1 MLNTNIGEQP
11 MTEKAL
17 SYALPIAVELTGIFI
32 LILGIA
38 VEISTGADYGHVII
52 SFGSAIIAV
61 GSILWAKIMKLSGKK
76 G

>member
-1 MLNTNIGEQP
+1 

-17 SYALPIAVELTGIFI
+17 SYALPIAIELTGIFI

-38 VEISTGADYGHVII
+38 VEITTGADVGHTII

-61 GSILWAKIMKLSGKK
+61 GSIIWAKIMKLSGKK
-76 G
+76 GEASK

>member
-1 MLNTNIGEQP
+1 

-17 SYALPIAVELTGIFI
+17 SYAFPVAVELTGIFI

-38 VEISTGADYGHVII
+38 VEISTGGDIGHVII

-61 GSILWAKIMKLSGKK
+61 GSIIWAKIMKLSGKK
-76 G
+76 GEASK

>member
-1 MLNTNIGEQP
+1 

-17 SYALPIAVELTGIFI
+17 SYAFPVAIELTGIFI

-38 VEISTGADYGHVII
+38 VEITTGADYGHLII
-52 SFGSAIIAV
+52 TLGSAIISI
-61 GSILWAKIMKLSGKK
+61 GSIIWAKIMKLSGKK

>member
-1 MLNTNIGEQP
+1 

-17 SYALPIAVELTGIFI
+17 SYALPIAIELTGIFI

-38 VEISTGADYGHVII
+38 VEITTHADYGHVII
-52 SFGSAIIAV
+52 TFGSAIISI
-61 GSILWAKIMKLSGKK
+61 GSIIWAKIMKLSGKK